1 MCVRMCVCDS
11 LCGPR
16 TKRTPPTSFLSPLS
30 QSFSSLGFRSHPKST
45 SVALSQGTENLEM
58 GAKRLA
64 SRPTYEI
71 CRLSELNKNPIQKS
85 QDRSRGS
92 SLQAAKAGTQG

>member
-1 MCVRMCVCDS
+1 
-11 LCGPR
+11 
-16 TKRTPPTSFLSPLS
+16 
-30 QSFSSLGFRSHPKST
+30 
-45 SVALSQGTENLEM
+45 M

-85 QDRSRGS
+85 QDQSRGS
-92 SLQAAKAGTQG
+92 SLQAAKARMQG

>member
-1 MCVRMCVCDS
+1 MCVCDS

-16 TKRTPPTSFLSPLS
+16 TKRTPPLIPQPLS

-45 SVALSQGTENLEM
+45 SVALSQGTEHLEM

-64 SRPTYEI
+64 SRPIYEI
-71 CRLSELNKNPIQKS
+71 CTL
-85 QDRSRGS
+85 
-92 SLQAAKAGTQG
+92 